1 MRILLKFTG
10 IAVTLIIVI
19 ALGLFHLSKARN
31 FQLFG
36 GLVSHVETD
45 DQVVALTFDDA
56 PGARTPDV
64 LGILTEKAVPATFYM
79 VGESLEAQP
88 EQGRSIVAQGHELG
102 NHSYSH
108 QRFLL
113 QSRSFIRHEVDTT
126 NRLIREAGHTGPITF
141 RPPYG
146 KKLFGLPR
154 YLRSQDI
161 TTVMWDVEPDT
172 FHAGDADAMTQYAL
186 EHTKPGSIILLHP
199 FCETQCAAAREA
211 LPRII
216 DGLRA
221 KGFRFVKVS
230 ELLQR

>member
-1 MRILLKFTG
+1 MRKF
-10 IAVTLIIVI
+10 LIITAGTV
-19 ALGLFHLSKARN
+19 AFAMAAAFGLLHLSKSRN

-36 GLVSHVETD
+36 GLVSRVETD
-45 DQVVALTFDDA
+45 DKVVALTFDDA

-64 LGILTEKAVPATFYM
+64 LGILTEKAVPATFYV

-126 NRLIREAGHTGPITF
+126 NRLIREAGHGGAITF

-172 FHAGDADAMTQYAL
+172 FHAGDADAITQYTL
-186 EHTKPGSIILLHP
+186 EHAKPGSIILLHP
-199 FCETQCAAAREA
+199 FCETRCAAAREA

-221 KGFRFVKVS
+221 KGFRFAKVS
-230 ELLQR
+230 ELLQH